1 MSLEYRLLQA
11 LSAWRGAPRW
21 SVALSGGLDSLVL
34 LHALSRLREQ
44 HALPPLRALH
54 VAHGLQTVAEDWPA
68 HCQTCCEA
76 WQVPLEVLAVQVPRE
91 ASLEQ
96 AARQA
101 RYAALGAQLQD
112 GELLLLA
119 QHADDQ
125 VETVLQ
131 RLLRGTGVRGLA
143 GMPSARPLAAGWL
156 FRPLLNESRATL
168 AAYAEQHA
176 LRWVDD
182 PSNLDLRF
190 TRNRLRHQV
199 LPALREHWPG
209 VDASLRRCAE
219 QAAEAQGLLD
229 ELAVTDLAAAQQP
242 AAWDWLGLPQ
252 LALAPLCALSQARQ
266 RNALRHWLAPRTLL
280 PDAAHWAGW
289 EALRDAGEDRQPVW
303 RLHAGELR
311 RSAGRLFW
319 LSGDWCVTPE
329 EPPAW
334 TRQTSLA
341 LPGNGVLHV
350 QGVLPAGQ
358 VSVHYRR
365 GGELL
370 CLPGRGQRD
379 LKRLFNERDVPAFLR
394 QRWPLL
400 AIDGQLRAVAGLA
413 GLDGRQCGDWQVQWQ
428 PPPSS

>member
-1 MSLEYRLLQA
+1 MFQ
-11 LSAWRGAPRW
+11 
-21 SVALSGGLDSLVL
+21 
-34 LHALSRLREQ
+34 REQ
-44 HALPPLRALH
+44 
-54 VAHGLQTVAEDWPA
+54 E
-68 HCQTCCEA
+68 
-76 WQVPLEVLAVQVPRE
+76 
-91 ASLEQ
+91 
-96 AARQA
+96 
-101 RYAALGAQLQD
+101 
-112 GELLLLA
+112 
-119 QHADDQ
+119 
-125 VETVLQ
+125 
-131 RLLRGTGVRGLA
+131 
-143 GMPSARPLAAGWL
+143 
-156 FRPLLNESRATL
+156 N
-168 AAYAEQHA
+168 
-176 LRWVDD
+176 
-182 PSNLDLRF
+182 
-190 TRNRLRHQV
+190 
-199 LPALREHWPG
+199 
-209 VDASLRRCAE
+209 
-219 QAAEAQGLLD
+219 
-229 ELAVTDLAAAQQP
+229 
-242 AAWDWLGLPQ
+242 
-252 LALAPLCALSQARQ
+252 Q

-379 LKRLFNERDVPAFLR
+379 LKRMFNERDVPAFLR

-428 PPPSS
+428 PPSS